1 MQSSKTGWALA
12 GLATIGMFV
21 SGCAS
26 DGSLSADGK
35 KLLGAG
41 LGALTGYAVCQA
53 SGANDRE
60 CAALIVA
67 GGVAG
72 YMIAK
77 KLLPEDKPPRNAAVA
92 SLLDGSRPTAA
103 WNSTRTGNSGNIRL
117 LAVTT
122 DAKGQPCKKV
132 KEQYNRSGELIEETY
147 TMCKGPNGWETR

>member
-1 MQSSKTGWALA
+1 MQSSKPGWVLA
-12 GLATIGMFV
+12 GLATMSLFA

-26 DGSLSADGK
+26 DGSLSSDGK
-35 KLLGAG
+35 KWLGAG
-41 LGALTGYAVCQA
+41 LGAIAGYAVCQT

-92 SLLDGSRPTAA
+92 SLLDGSRSSSA
-103 WNSTRTGNSGNIRL
+103 WSSSKTGNSGNIRL